1 MLVAL
6 NAAPAKI
13 APVAGLL
20 IVKLLD
26 PKIKRPLVRFK
37 KPVDAREREA
47 CKVTCPELLM
57 IRLKGPDTDGNS
69 ASVVVKP
76 VVPL

>member
-1 MLVAL
+1 MLDVPK
-6 NAAPAKI
+6 AAPAKI

-37 KPVDAREREA
+37 IPVDAREREA

-57 IRLKGPDTDGNS
+57 ITLNGPDADGNS